1 MLLLEQ
7 ISAAND
13 VKETNKQTKIFRNTA
28 CQAREVTT
36 AEAPSCK
43 DSSPVSVVKISLK
56 AQPPDHLEPKGENVD
71 LL

>member
-36 AEAPSCK
+36 ATS
-43 DSSPVSVVKISLK
+43 VTSVVKTPISILMVK
-56 AQPPDHLEPKGENVD
+56 LSWSTQPPDQLEP
-71 LL
+71 